1 MKLAARYNRINL
13 GVTLGVLLI
22 ASAAFYFLLHR
33 ILVHQLDEDL
43 EIEMVRIQTYLAQHN
58 RLPDDGL
65 TVPDMMVRY
74 ERTTAPMEGERY
86 RSLVMHDVAENHT
99 NRFRQLSFPLHV
111 GSAQYTTYVS
121 KSQESTEAT
130 LRAILRVAAATVLL
144 MLAISTLL
152 NRTVLR
158 RLWKPFYRTLEKVK
172 DFQLGGE
179 PLSLPPTRTDEF
191 RLMNNT
197 LETTTGKASQDYR
210 LLKEFTE
217 NASHELQTP
226 LSIIRS
232 KLDLI
237 IQDEALTDA
246 QSAHVSGAYDA
257 VQRLVHLNSSLLLL
271 AKVEG
276 GQFAS
281 VINIDV
287 ETALKEKLEA
297 MSPHIAAAG
306 LTVQSDLRSAS
317 WSANPALSDALLNNL
332 LSNAIHH
339 NREGGTI
346 RGKLRQGRL
355 TVINTGSPR
364 PLSSEGLFTRFYK
377 ANAESTRTGLG
388 LAIVRQICE
397 VSGFEVAYRF
407 ENGTHRFSIAWTA
420 EPSA

>member
-1 MKLAARYNRINL
+1 MKLATRYNRINL
-13 GVTLGVLLI
+13 GVTLAVLLI

-43 EIEMVRIQTYLAQHN
+43 EIEMARIQAYVAQHN
-58 RLPDDGL
+58 RLPDEGL

-74 ERTTAPMEGERY
+74 EGATVPMKRERY
-86 RSLVMHDVAENHT
+86 RSLVMHDVAEDHT
-99 NRFRQLSFPLHV
+99 NRFRQLSFPLQV
-111 GSAQYTTYVS
+111 GYAQYTTHVS
-121 KSQESTEAT
+121 KSQEATEAT
-130 LRAILRVAAATVLL
+130 LRAILSVAAATVLL
-144 MLAISTLL
+144 MLAISILL
-152 NRTVLR
+152 NRIVLR
-158 RLWKPFYRTLEKVK
+158 RLWTPFYRTLEKVK
-172 DFQLGGE
+172 DFQLGGA

-191 RLMNNT
+191 RLMNGT
-197 LETTTGKASQDYR
+197 LEATTGKASQDYR

-246 QSAHVSGAYDA
+246 QSTHVSGAYDA

-276 GQFAS
+276 EQFRNVS
-281 VINIDV
+281 TIDV
-287 ETALKEKLEA
+287 RVALEEKLEA
-297 MSPHIAAAG
+297 MSPHIAASG
-306 LTVQSDLRSAS
+306 LTVQPDLRSAS
-317 WSANPALSDALLNNL
+317 WSANPALSDALMNNL

-346 RGKLRQGRL
+346 RVKLRQGRL
-355 TVINTGSPR
+355 TVINTGNTR

-377 ANAESTRTGLG
+377 ADAESTRTGLG
-388 LAIVRQICE
+388 LAIVRQICD
-397 VSGFEVAYRF
+397 VSGFEVTYRF
-407 ENGTHRFSIAWTA
+407 EDDAHQFSIGWA
-420 EPSA
+420 SALST